1 MRHLKTFKLA
11 RIGLMIRYCST
22 NAQSHIRNI
31 GILAHIDAGGSLSIS
46 IFIIYKFIFLPLG
59 KTTTTERMLFYAGKT
74 RALGEVHHGNT
85 VTDFLQQERE
95 RGITI
100 CSSAVSFNWKEHRI
114 NLLDTPGHIDFTMEV
129 EQSLAAVDGTVVIL
143 DASAGVEAQTVT
155 VWGQTERHELPRL
168 VFVNKMDRSDADF
181 DACLDDLRK
190 KLGVEPVAL
199 QYPIHDKSGLKGI
212 VDLVQQKQLTFSESD
227 QGRSYKV
234 QPVESK
240 YGDILKRNRNNLI
253 DILSGVDD
261 NLAEVIIAN
270 DSLENVDLQLV
281 LEAIR
286 RCCISRK
293 IIPVLLGSAYKNWGV
308 QPLLDAVLNFL
319 PAPFERNKIY
329 DCFGSDFVGKVFK
342 VMHDKQR
349 GPLSLVRV
357 HRGSLK
363 KNSRVT
369 TSKGGTEQVARI
381 YDPLADEYKE
391 INQIGEGDI
400 GVCSGLKHTVT
411 GDILVS
417 SMSSLKNAQK
427 RLMKTL
433 SKGVTKSD
441 GSEEE
446 IESDLLKFT
455 FSLEPKIPDAV
466 YFCSIEP
473 PSQAYQQ
480 ALDTALK
487 QIQREDPSL
496 RVHYDEH
503 TAQTVLGGMGEL
515 HLDIVK
521 SRILTEYKID
531 ADLGPL
537 QIAYKETINSAT
549 RDSIKLEKE
558 IAGSKQ
564 NVTLEFTVLNK
575 KDAKH
580 HDDIFRL
587 DTTQEAAEALS
598 AVRPKFIQLIKKGA
612 IAALDRGPRLGCPVI
627 DAQII
632 LHSVLIGRGTAD
644 SFIMAA
650 AGQCVHKILQN
661 SDCGLLEPIMELQII
676 APSER
681 ISTILADLGRRR
693 ATINDVRPKGQQ
705 NRVIEALAP
714 LSELTGYSSTV
725 RTISSG
731 TASIILTPHSYA
743 AMTLQDET
751 RAIQQAQGLL

>member
-1 MRHLKTFKLA
+1 M
-11 RIGLMIRYCST
+11 
-22 NAQSHIRNI
+22 QV
-31 GILAHIDAGGSLSIS
+31 SLV
-46 IFIIYKFIFLPLG
+46 FLFVPEVTSQFSVTG

-143 DASAGVEAQTVT
+143 DASAGVEAQTIT
-155 VWGQTERHELPRL
+155 VWGQTERHKLPRI

-199 QYPIHDKSGLKGI
+199 QYPIHEKTGLKGI
-212 VDLVQQKQLTFSESD
+212 IDLVQQKQLTFSDSD

-240 YGDILKRNRNNLI
+240 YENILKKNRNNLV
-253 DILSGVDD
+253 DALSGVDD
-261 NLAEVIIAN
+261 TLAEFIIAN
-270 DSLENVDLQLV
+270 DTLENVELQLV

-286 RCCISRK
+286 RSCISGK
-293 IIPVLLGSAYKNWGV
+293 IVPVVLGSAYKNSGV

-319 PAPFERNKIY
+319 PAPYERNKMY
-329 DCFGSDFVGKVFK
+329 DCFGDDFVGKVFK

-369 TSKGGTEQVARI
+369 TSKGGTEQVTRI

-391 INQIGEGDI
+391 THEIGEGDI

-417 SMSSLKNAQK
+417 SMSSLKNAEK

-433 SKGVTKSD
+433 SKNQTLSVTTED
-441 GSEEE
+441 EEGQLQT
-446 IESDLLKFT
+446 DLLKST
-455 FSLEPKIPDAV
+455 FSLEPEIPDAV

-473 PSQAYQQ
+473 PSQAFQQ
-480 ALDTALK
+480 ALDVALK

-515 HLDIVK
+515 HLDIIK

-537 QIAYKETINSAT
+537 QIAYKETVNSPA

-564 NVTLEFTVLNK
+564 SVTLELTIQNK
-575 KDAKH
+575 KDGKH
-580 HDDIFRL
+580 HDEIFRL
-587 DTTQEAAEALS
+587 DTTQEAAEAL
-598 AVRPKFIQLIKKGA
+598 ATVRPKYLSLIKKGA
-612 IAALDRGPRLGCPVI
+612 IASLDRGPRLGSPVM

-632 LHSVLIGRGTAD
+632 LHSVSIGRGTAD

-661 SDCGLLEPIMELQII
+661 SDCGLLEPIMELQVI

-681 ISTILADLGRRR
+681 ISSILADLGRRR
-693 ATINDVRPKGQQ
+693 ATINDVRPKGKQ
-705 NRVIEALAP
+705 NKVIEALAP
-714 LSELTGYSSTV
+714 LSELTGYSNTV

-731 TASIILTPHSYA
+731 TASIILTPNSYA
-743 AMTLQDET
+743 PMALQDET
-751 RAIQQAQGLL
+751 RAIQKAQGLL